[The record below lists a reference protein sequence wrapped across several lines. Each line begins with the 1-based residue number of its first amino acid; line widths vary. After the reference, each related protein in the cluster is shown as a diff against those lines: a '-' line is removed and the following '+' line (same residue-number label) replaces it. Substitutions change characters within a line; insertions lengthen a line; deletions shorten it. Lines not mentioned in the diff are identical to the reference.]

1 MKEIKSIIAKNIS
14 ELRLQ
19 NSMTQIE
26 LAQKLNYSDKAVS
39 KWERGESI
47 PDIGVLTEI
56 ADLFGVPLDY
66 LVREEHTV
74 NYTET
79 QIALQ
84 QENKARRIKNRG
96 LITGIAIIL
105 VWLVAT
111 LVFVIIDMA
120 TKNVM
125 AHWLCFAYA
134 IPASMIVWL
143 IFNSIWFSRSRNYVI
158 ISLLI
163 WTLLLALFIT
173 FLPFRIY
180 LWQLFIVGIPAEI
193 IIFMWSRLNFRKNSN
208 AKKSKTKQPVTKEK

>member
-1 MKEIKSIIAKNIS
+1 MKEIKAIIAKNIS

-39 KWERGESI
+39 KWERGESV

-79 QIALQ
+79 QIAMQ
-84 QENKARRIKNRG
+84 QENKARRIKNHG

-120 TKNVM
+120 TTSAT

-134 IPASMIVWL
+134 VPATMIVWL
-143 IFNSIWFSRSRNYVI
+143 IFNSIWFKHSRNYVI
-158 ISLLI
+158 ISLLV
-163 WTLLLALFIT
+163 WTVLLALFVT
-173 FLPFRIY
+173 FLPFKIY
-180 LWQLFIVGIPAEI
+180 LWQLFYVGIPAQVI
-193 IIFMWSRLNFRKNSN
+193 ILMWSRLNFRKNSGT
-208 AKKSKTKQPVTKEK
+208 KK

>member
-1 MKEIKSIIAKNIS
+1 MKEIKAIIAKNIS

-39 KWERGESI
+39 KWERGESV

-79 QIALQ
+79 QIAMQ
-84 QENKARRIKNRG
+84 QENKARRIKNHG

-120 TKNVM
+120 TNTVA

-134 IPASMIVWL
+134 VPATMIVWL
-143 IFNSIWFSRSRNYVI
+143 IFNSIWFKRSRNYVI
-158 ISLLI
+158 ISLLV
-163 WTLLLALFIT
+163 WTVLLALFVT
-173 FLPFRIY
+173 FLPFKIY
-180 LWQLFIVGIPAEI
+180 LWQVFYVGIPAQVI
-193 IIFMWSRLNFRKNSN
+193 ILMWSRLNFRKNSGGKN
-208 AKKSKTKQPVTKEK
+208 K

>member
-1 MKEIKSIIAKNIS
+1 MKEIKAIIAKNIS

-39 KWERGESI
+39 KWERGESV

-79 QIALQ
+79 QIAMQ

-120 TKNVM
+120 TNAAA

-134 IPASMIVWL
+134 VPATMIVWL
-143 IFNSIWFSRSRNYVI
+143 IFNSIWFKRSRNYVI
-158 ISLLI
+158 ISLLV
-163 WTLLLALFIT
+163 WTVLLALFVT
-173 FLPFRIY
+173 FLPFEIY
-180 LWQLFIVGIPAEI
+180 LWQIFYVGIPAQVI
-193 IIFMWSRLNFRKNSN
+193 ILMWSRLNFRKNSGN
-208 AKKSKTKQPVTKEK
+208 KNK

>member
-1 MKEIKSIIAKNIS
+1 MKEIKAIIAKNIS

-39 KWERGESI
+39 KWERGESV

-105 VWLVAT
+105 VWLIAT

-120 TKNVM
+120 TKTVV

-134 IPASMIVWL
+134 VPATMIVWL
-143 IFNSIWFSRSRNYVI
+143 IFNSIWFKRSRNYII
-158 ISLLI
+158 ISLLV
-163 WTLLLALFIT
+163 WTVLIALFVT
-173 FLPFRIY
+173 FLPFGIY
-180 LWQLFIVGIPAEI
+180 LWQLFYVGIPAQVI
-193 IIFMWSRLNFRKNSN
+193 IWMWSRLNFRKSSG
-208 AKKSKTKQPVTKEK
+208 AKNK